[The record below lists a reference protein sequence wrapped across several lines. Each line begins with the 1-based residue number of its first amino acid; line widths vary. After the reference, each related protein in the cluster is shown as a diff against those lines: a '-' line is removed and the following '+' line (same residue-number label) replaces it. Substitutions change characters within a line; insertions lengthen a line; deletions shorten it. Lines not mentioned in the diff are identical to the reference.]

1 MSVRFNLTNDEKLA
15 QQLVGLEK
23 EGIRMNMQDN
33 ESIEE
38 TIEREKKESFNDQ
51 VDKYIDKFDRHSE
64 VLKQYA
70 ESFNENMNGIEI
82 KAMFARV
89 LVQPFKQNPFQKIK
103 IDSKSGIILDTGG
116 MVNEYKNTDTGEWE
130 EEQQFIIT
138 GAVIDCGP
146 DVKYLQAG
154 DVVFYRVDTAVPVP
168 FFKQGLYSISENQII
183 AAVNSRLTERFN
195 EIGTKDSEW
204 IDISC
209 IPECLGD
216 SYQERI
222 NKWLE
227 LRKQGVK
234 FLQKDA

>member
-1 MSVRFNLTNDEKLA
+1 MSVRLNLTNDEKLA

-183 AAVNSRLTERFN
+183 AVVASSLSERFN
-195 EIGTKDSEW
+195 S
-204 IDISC
+204 
-209 IPECLGD
+209 
-216 SYQERI
+216 
-222 NKWLE
+222 
-227 LRKQGVK
+227 VK
-234 FLQKDA
+234 

>member
-103 IDSKSGIILDTGG
+103 IDSKSGIILDT
-116 MVNEYKNTDTGEWE
+116 
-130 EEQQFIIT
+130 
-138 GAVIDCGP
+138 C
-146 DVKYLQAG
+146 
-154 DVVFYRVDTAVPVP
+154 
-168 FFKQGLYSISENQII
+168 
-183 AAVNSRLTERFN
+183 
-195 EIGTKDSEW
+195 
-204 IDISC
+204 
-209 IPECLGD
+209 
-216 SYQERI
+216 
-222 NKWLE
+222 
-227 LRKQGVK
+227 
-234 FLQKDA
+234 

>member
-1 MSVRFNLTNDEKLA
+1 MSVRLNLTNDEKLA

-146 DVKYLQAG
+146 NVKYLQAG

-183 AAVNSRLTERFN
+183 AVVASSLSERFN
-195 EIGTKDSEW
+195 S
-204 IDISC
+204 
-209 IPECLGD
+209 
-216 SYQERI
+216 
-222 NKWLE
+222 
-227 LRKQGVK
+227 VK
-234 FLQKDA
+234 